1 MSSQPNKPL
10 IIYNE
15 TVWTFQQVI
24 FYNFIII
31 FKLHFTYIHDVDFKF
46 ENYGNKVAN
55 LFSQKYG
62 LKKGDVVALFMEN
75 KPEYIGLWYGL
86 SKLGVISALINTNLR
101 NKTLLHS
108 IEIAKPKVLVYAQE
122 LTDAVTQVKPS
133 FSIQFEI
140 INQAINKQ
148 SDTDTDNLESLL
160 ENCSDLFSAQEKV
173 LGTDTLMFIYT
184 VSLN

>member
-1 MSSQPNKPL
+1 M
-10 IIYNE
+10 
-15 TVWTFQQVI
+15 
-24 FYNFIII
+24 
-31 FKLHFTYIHDVDFKF
+31 
-46 ENYGNKVAN
+46 AN

-122 LTDAVTQVKPS
+122 MVQAVDQVKPN
-133 FSIQFEI
+133 FSIKFEI
-140 INQAINKQ
+140 INQG
-148 SDTDTDNLESLL
+148 TDNQPDNLENLL
-160 ENCSDLFSAQEKV
+160 QNCSDTYLLE
-173 LGTDTLMFIYT
+173 
-184 VSLN
+184 SLWN